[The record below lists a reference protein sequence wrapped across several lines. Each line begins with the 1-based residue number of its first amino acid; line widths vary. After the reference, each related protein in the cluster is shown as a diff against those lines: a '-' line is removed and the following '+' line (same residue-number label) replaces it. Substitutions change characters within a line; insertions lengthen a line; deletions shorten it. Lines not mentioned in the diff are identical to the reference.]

1 MDLHVQQL
9 VAGQLIAQYGAMI
22 TNPEMLLATLKEKEP
37 KNTAAIELV
46 ENLMGT
52 PAMEAF
58 MDVMNNA
65 LHPEHQMVQNNPDLR
80 ELYAKKGLANVT
92 PDEVLATLKAPD
104 KLVVMY
110 DFDGVVASAD
120 HYHKEAFDTIVRE
133 YFGFADGLS
142 DAENDKVRGMGRAET
157 VAAILLIKT
166 KGFDADIDNPV
177 EDALALG
184 FKLKDGR
191 TFDRET
197 WQDLAKKKN
206 DRYREIIAREF
217 GPQDAIPGTNVV
229 MQTVARLGGDNVEAT
244 TSRNTDHMAEAVGAL
259 KFFDARSTG
268 HTYEGSKPHPACF
281 VTAAMLR
288 GFGPG
293 AIGIEDATKGVQ
305 SINTAGHLSIGLGQS
320 IKVAYPGLQPIKSVE
335 DIRRLGPAND
345 WSSWNNGGDFITDR
359 PDFWVESMKDI
370 TPEMLCELQ
379 QLALQKA
386 ARPGAKE
393 GYLRVIADKL
403 DQARKNPGTKSTL
416 EAKKIR

>member
-1 MDLHVQQL
+1 
-9 VAGQLIAQYGAMI
+9 
-22 TNPEMLLATLKEKEP
+22 
-37 KNTAAIELV
+37 
-46 ENLMGT
+46 
-52 PAMEAF
+52 
-58 MDVMNNA
+58 
-65 LHPEHQMVQNNPDLR
+65 MVQNNLELR
-80 ELYAKKGLANVT
+80 ELYAVRGLANVT

-120 HYHKEAFDTIVRE
+120 HYHKKAFDYIVRE
-133 YFGFADGLS
+133 YFGFTDGLS

-157 VAAILLIKT
+157 IAALLLIKT
-166 KGFDADIDNPV
+166 KGFDADISSPV
-177 EDALALG
+177 EDALAIG

-197 WQDLAKKKN
+197 WQDLTEKKN
-206 DRYREIIAREF
+206 DKYREIIASEF

-293 AIGIEDATKGVQ
+293 AIGLEDATKGVQ

-320 IKVAYPGLQPIKSVE
+320 IKEAYPDLQPIKSAE
-335 DIRRLGPAND
+335 NIRHMDPAND
-345 WSSWNNGGDFITDR
+345 WSSWNSGDDFITDR

-370 TPEMLCELQ
+370 TPEMLRELQ

-386 ARPGAKE
+386 SRPGAKE
-393 GYLRVIADKL
+393 GYRRVIADKL
-403 DQARKNPGTKSTL
+403 DQAREMPPWTQ
-416 EAKKIR
+416 